1 MPEGATVS
9 REGKVTWTARGKKKI
24 GKLSPTGNVS
34 LQVDT
39 WTAQFTDEMG
49 KTRKVPTKTTVRSV
63 AEKILA
69 KYEMDV
75 ARIRTGVATRE
86 ELEKAEAPKIT
97 VAEALERFLTK
108 MVADGDTARHV
119 TRTKRNI
126 NLIIKDCGIDSLDIR
141 RDAIERWIA
150 HERQRGIRN
159 PRTINGYITSL
170 KTFVQYLTE
179 TELLPNHPLKS
190 IRKLNEEID
199 KRINRRALTKEE
211 INRLLKA
218 TASGIERAAGT
229 PEERVLIYR
238 TALATGL
245 RSTELSLLTPG
256 QINFEQCSLTV
267 EAAKTKNKKPDVL
280 PLRADLVQSL
290 KERCETKG
298 IKPHERFFRHDV
310 YNIRKAFYAD
320 LKIAGI
326 ERAGEDGRSIDVH
339 SLRKTFGTLLAKA
352 GVPLTTVQRL
362 MRHSSPLLTAK
373 LYIDVEGGDMMDAL
387 EKLPEFSSD

>member
-1 MPEGATVS
+1 ME
-9 REGKVTWTARGKKKI
+9 
-24 GKLSPTGNVS
+24 
-34 LQVDT
+34 
-39 WTAQFTDEMG
+39 
-49 KTRKVPTKTTVRSV
+49 V
-63 AEKILA
+63 AK
-69 KYEMDV
+69 
-75 ARIRTGVATRE
+75 IRTGVATRE
-86 ELEKAEAPKIT
+86 ELEKADAPKVT
-97 VAEALERFLTK
+97 LAEALERFLTK
-108 MVADGDTARHV
+108 MVADDDTARHI

-126 NLIIKDCGIDSLDIR
+126 TRILNDCDVKFVVDIR
-141 RDAIERWIA
+141 RETVERWIA
-150 HERQRGIRN
+150 NERQRGTRN

-179 TELLPNHPLKS
+179 IGTLPNHPLKS

-199 KRINRRALTKEE
+199 KRINRRALTKDE
-211 INRLLKA
+211 IKRLLKA
-218 TASGIERAAGT
+218 TVSGIDRAAGT

-245 RSTELSLLTPG
+245 RSTELSLLTPS

-326 ERAGEDGRSIDVH
+326 ERVGEDGRSIDVH

-387 EKLPEFSSD
+387 DKLPEFSFD